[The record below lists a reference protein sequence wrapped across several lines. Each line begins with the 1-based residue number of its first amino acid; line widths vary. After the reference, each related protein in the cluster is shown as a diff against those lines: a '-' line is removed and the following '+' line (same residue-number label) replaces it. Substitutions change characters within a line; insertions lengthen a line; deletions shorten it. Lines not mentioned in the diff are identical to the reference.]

1 MCVSVCV
8 YVYMCVVYVCGMFTT
23 KGEKNPDLGFYPI
36 DLGICSI
43 KRIKVH

>member
-1 MCVSVCV
+1 MCVCSVCV
-8 YVYMCVVYVCGMFTT
+8 YVYMCVVCVWHVTT